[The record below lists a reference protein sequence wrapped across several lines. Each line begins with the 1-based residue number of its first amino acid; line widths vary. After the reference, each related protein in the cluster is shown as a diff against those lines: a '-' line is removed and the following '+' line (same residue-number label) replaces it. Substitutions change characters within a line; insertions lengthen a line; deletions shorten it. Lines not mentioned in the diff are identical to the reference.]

1 MFWNRWCREYLP
13 TLTVRP
19 KWTTESRNLE
29 AGDVVLVMEPN
40 VARDHWP
47 LARVV
52 KVHPSSDGRV
62 RKAEVKTQSGFLTRP
77 VTKLCL
83 LEETAMTRK

>member
-1 MFWNRWCREYLP
+1 MFWERWRREYLP
-13 TLTVRP
+13 NLIVRP

-29 AGDVVLVMEPN
+29 EGDVVLVMEPN
-40 VARDHWP
+40 VARDHWS

-62 RKAEVKTQSGFLTRP
+62 RKVEVKTQSGFLTRP
-77 VTKLCL
+77 VTRLCL

>member
-1 MFWNRWCREYLP
+1 MFWERWRREYL
-13 TLTVRP
+13 LNLIVRP

-29 AGDVVLVMEPN
+29 EGDVVLVMEPN

-62 RKAEVKTQSGFLTRP
+62 RKVEVFS
-77 VTKLCL
+77 
-83 LEETAMTRK
+83 RKQK